1 MTPYFSIIIPTLNEE
16 IFLPKLITD
25 LTKQKFDDYEIL
37 IIDGYSDDDTTQVVS
52 KFADRLNINIYKVK
66 KRSVSY
72 QRNYG
77 STKARGKYLIF
88 LDADARIDKA
98 FLRKLWI
105 EANKS
110 QSLIYIPSIF
120 PQDKSYQDIVV
131 FKIVN
136 FFIEISQTVG
146 KPFSSGGSMIIN
158 RDFFLFL
165 GGFNEKLYL
174 SEDHEIIQRAR
185 ARGISAK
192 FLKNIRV
199 LISLR
204 RMDREGRLDI
214 YSKYII
220 ATIHTYRSRSG
231 GINKKIFDYK
241 MGGSDYNSDKK
252 KTETFDESIR
262 NYFTRIKDHFNRLT
276 EVSI

>member
-16 IFLPKLITD
+16 KFLPKLIAD
-25 LTKQKFDDYEIL
+25 LAKQKFENYEIL
-37 IIDGYSDDDTTQVVS
+37 IIDGHSDDATLDIVS
-52 KFADRLNINIYKVK
+52 KAQGQLNISVYKVE

-72 QRNYG
+72 QRNFG
-77 STKARGKYLIF
+77 ATKARGQYLIF
-88 LDADARIDKA
+88 LDADARIDRS
-98 FLRKLWI
+98 FLRKLWT
-105 EANKS
+105 ETNKS

-158 RDFFLFL
+158 KDFFSFL
-165 GGFNEKLYL
+165 KGFNEKLYL
-174 SEDHEIIQRAR
+174 SEDHEIIQRAKNQ
-185 ARGISAK
+185 GVSAK

-199 LISLR
+199 SISLR

-220 ATIHTYRSRSG
+220 ATIHTYRNG
-231 GINKKIFDYK
+231 GIDKKIFDYK
-241 MGGSDYNSDKK
+241 MGGADYASDIKK
-252 KTETFDESIR
+252 PETLDESIR
-262 NYFTRIKDHFNRLT
+262 NYFDKIKTHFNRL
-276 EVSI
+276 

>member
-16 IFLPKLITD
+16 KFLPKLFAD
-25 LTKQKFDDYEIL
+25 LAKQKFVDFETI
-37 IIDGYSDDDTTQVVS
+37 IIDGYSEDATLEIASSAQPQLKAT
-52 KFADRLNINIYKVK
+52 IYKVK

-72 QRNYG
+72 QRNFG
-77 STKARGKYLIF
+77 TTKAHGKYLIF
-88 LDADARIDKA
+88 LDADARVDKS
-98 FLRKLWI
+98 FLRKLWA
-105 EANKS
+105 ETNKS
-110 QSLIYIPSIF
+110 QSLMYIPSIF

-158 RDFFLFL
+158 RDFFSFL
-165 GGFNEKLYL
+165 GGFNEKLFL
-174 SEDHEIIQRAR
+174 SEDHEIIQRAKNQ
-185 ARGISAK
+185 GVSAK

-220 ATIHTYRSRSG
+220 ATIHTYRNG
-231 GINKKIFDYK
+231 GIDKKIFDYK
-241 MGGSDYNSDKK
+241 MGGSAYELDKK
-252 KTETFDESIR
+252 KPETLDESIR
-262 NYFTRIKDHFNRLT
+262 SYFDKIKTHFNRL
-276 EVSI
+276 